1 MCLSVAKLDAD
12 ELMQSLKKLA
22 SPETFNAALEKPLTD
37 ACLSVVADA
46 KRNCPVED
54 GTLRNSIT
62 YSVEE
67 EADGNLAGYVGSNL
81 DYAPYVHQGTG
92 IYALEGNGRKQVP
105 WTYYS
110 EKDGKFHSTSG
121 LKPTPFLQDAID
133 NEKDNII
140 QYFNQF
146 IAELGRKL

>member
-1 MCLSVAKLDAD
+1 MADITIEAD
-12 ELMQSLKKLA
+12 EVILKLEKLA
-22 SPETFNAALEKPLTD
+22 SQKVLNAAMEQPLEK

-62 YSVEE
+62 FSVEE

-110 EKDGKFHSTSG
+110 EEDGKFHSTSG

-133 NEKDNII
+133 NEKDNML
-140 QYFNQF
+140 QYFNQL
-146 IAELGRKL
+146 IAELGRIL